1 MTNEKMI
8 KTLKEILLR
17 EKTEDGLTKL
27 SFETVADISHLIDT
41 LEEKEKTKKKMLT
54 SMENYLKEL

>member
-17 EKTEDGLTKL
+17 EKTEDGLTNL
-27 SFETVADISHLIDT
+27 SLETVIDINHLIDT
-41 LEEKEKTKKKMLT
+41 LEEKEKTKKKILEN
-54 SMENYLKEL
+54 MENYLKEL